1 MKLLKCEDNT
11 CYLNVNGKDKKILE
25 INKEDILNAL
35 EYIYDN
41 EDVEMEEYNKDKIK
55 NEAERIIYE
64 NLYSK
69 LKDFK
74 ENKMTLK
81 SEIDGIFKELEDKY
95 KIE

>member
-41 EDVEMEEYNKDKIK
+41 EDVGME
-55 NEAERIIYE
+55 
-64 NLYSK
+64 
-69 LKDFK
+69 
-74 ENKMTLK
+74 
-81 SEIDGIFKELEDKY
+81 
-95 KIE
+95 